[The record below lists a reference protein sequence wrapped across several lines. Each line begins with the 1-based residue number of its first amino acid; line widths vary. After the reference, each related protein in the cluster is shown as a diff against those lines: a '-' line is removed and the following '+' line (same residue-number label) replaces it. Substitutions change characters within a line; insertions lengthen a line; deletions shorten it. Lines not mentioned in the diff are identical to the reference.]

1 MAELAHEFLEY
12 VLKREALRFGSFQTK
27 SGRTSPYFFNAGG
40 LFLGS
45 DLLELSRFYASA
57 MHQNFGE
64 GFDIVFGPAY
74 KGIPLSVITTMG
86 LKQHHQREVAYCY
99 NRKEAKDHGE
109 KGSLV
114 GKVPVAGDRVVIVDD
129 VITAG
134 TAIRETMD
142 FLKGIE
148 GLEVVGVLVA
158 LDRQEKGSGDK
169 SAIMEVEDDFGIPV
183 KSIANLATLLEW
195 TQSKQQF
202 DPELIQ
208 KIMAY
213 RDQYGV

>member
-1 MAELAHEFLEY
+1 MSELAHEFLEY

-27 SGRTSPYFFNAGG
+27 SGRNSPYFFNAGG
-40 LFLGS
+40 LYLGS
-45 DLLELSRFYASA
+45 DLLELSRFYSSA
-57 MHQNFGE
+57 IHQAFGQD
-64 GFDIVFGPAY
+64 FDIVFGPAY
-74 KGIPLSVITTMG
+74 KGIPLSVISTMG
-86 LKQHHQREVAYCY
+86 LKQYHKREVAYCY

-114 GKVPVAGDRVVIVDD
+114 GKVPSAGDRLIIVDD

-158 LDRQEKGSGDK
+158 LDRQERGSGEK
-169 SAIMEVEDDFGIPV
+169 SAIMEVEAEFGIPV
-183 KSIANLATLLEW
+183 KSIANLETLLEW
-195 TQSKQQF
+195 TQSKGEF
-202 DPELIQ
+202 DSELIQ
-208 KIMAY
+208 QIVAY
-213 RDQYGV
+213 RDKYGV